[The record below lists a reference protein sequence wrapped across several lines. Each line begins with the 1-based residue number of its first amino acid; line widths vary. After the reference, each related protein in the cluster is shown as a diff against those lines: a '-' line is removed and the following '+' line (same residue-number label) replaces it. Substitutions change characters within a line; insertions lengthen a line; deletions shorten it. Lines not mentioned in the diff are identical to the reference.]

1 MELSNGRNLLVD
13 SPSKGVWVIRF
24 TRPDLR
30 VQLDGAGI
38 EDCELYQD
46 LATAVLNR
54 IAPGEAVVLNFGLIY
69 WFPTA
74 FYQVLLQFRE
84 AIQQRKGKLFLCSFS
99 PEIQES
105 IRLFKGDKVFKITHT
120 EEQAVKK
127 AVKGTGT
134 S

>member
-1 MELSNGRNLLVD
+1 MELSNGRNLLVEG
-13 SPSKGVWVIRF
+13 PSAGIWVVRF

-46 LATAVLNR
+46 LSTAVLNR
-54 IAPGEAVVLNFGLIY
+54 IAPGDAVILNFGMVY

-74 FYQVLLQFRE
+74 FYQVLLQFR
-84 AIQQRKGKLFLCSFS
+84 AAVQHRKGRLLMCSFA
-99 PEIQES
+99 PELMES
-105 IRLFKGDKVFKITHT
+105 IRLFKGDKVFEITHT

-127 AVKGTGT
+127 A
-134 S
+134 SH

>member
-1 MELSNGRNLLVD
+1 MELSKGQHLLVD
-13 SPSKGVWVIRF
+13 SPAKGVWVARF

-30 VQLDGAGI
+30 VELDGAGV

-46 LATAVLNR
+46 LAATILNR
-54 IAPGEAVVLNFGLIY
+54 VASGDSVVLNFGMVY

-84 AIQQRKGKLFLCSFS
+84 ALQSRKCRLFLCGFS

-127 AVKGTGT
+127 ASK
-134 S
+134 